1 MDKLAQ
7 KFSAQE
13 MIKANSQAEA
23 EELQR
28 LQLQVS
34 EYEKILQEMRKLNY
48 KNTELAE
55 KLELMIGENAGK
67 IQSMKE
73 DEQQLIAALRDLT
86 DEQTRNREE
95 NVKVYR
101 NVQAVVVDEI
111 KRCIESLQEDRDEL
125 KKMLDAKLKKIMILS
140 GISVAAALT
149 SVVLW
154 ALMMTGVI
162 K

>member
-1 MDKLAQ
+1 MENKFQ
-7 KFSAQE
+7 KSDDFVH
-13 MIKANSQAEA
+13 K
-23 EELQR
+23 
-28 LQLQVS
+28 
-34 EYEKILQEMRKLNY
+34 
-48 KNTELAE
+48 
-55 KLELMIGENAGK
+55 
-67 IQSMKE
+67 
-73 DEQQLIAALRDLT
+73 
-86 DEQTRNREE
+86 E